1 MTMTRATKS
10 LTGSQVLDDVAEVIG
25 AQAAL
30 DLAFE
35 FRGCRLYVPKD
46 PDREPRIA
54 AAIGAELA
62 AKLCDH
68 YYRTIMY
75 MPISEAL
82 RLKAHALC
90 AQGITKRE
98 IAEALHI
105 TERRVYRLLESAAP
119 SVRRARPPRPEDPRQ
134 IRMF

>member
-1 MTMTRATKS
+1 MTRATKS

-35 FRGCRLYVPKD
+35 FRLPALRAQRPRSRAAHCSR
-46 PDREPRIA
+46 DRGRS
-54 AAIGAELA
+54 G

-105 TERRVYRLLESAAP
+105 TERRVYRLLKALLLRCAARGRHDRKTPAKSAC
-119 SVRRARPPRPEDPRQ
+119 SKV
-134 IRMF
+134 